1 MLLTVHNLPAGTP
14 VKLAVM
20 ERFDGTVWNL
30 SDSSE
35 ATDSSNYHRVGT
47 TIKADEQG
55 KSFTA
60 TFTVAQ
66 GLTDTWL
73 PLAGAA
79 TGVSFA
85 NDADNGNDTFY
96 YNTDTDSAIIPAG
109 TRKGLTY
116 TESGIIARNPT
127 DKQISS
133 AAAARITQPSPGCP
147 RFGQKTGH
155 VHCRRAVLGR
165 CRSHGVGRHIERLRM
180 VLSWT

>member
-1 MLLTVHNLPAGTP
+1 M
-14 VKLAVM
+14 
-20 ERFDGTVWNL
+20 
-30 SDSSE
+30 
-35 ATDSSNYHRVGT
+35 
-47 TIKADEQG
+47 
-55 KSFTA
+55 
-60 TFTVAQ
+60 
-66 GLTDTWL
+66 
-73 PLAGAA
+73 
-79 TGVSFA
+79 SFA

-133 AAAARITQPSPGCP
+133 AAAARITQPEAQDVPDSASKLATSIAG
-147 RFGQKTGH
+147 GQS
-155 VHCRRAVLGR
+155 RR